1 MFSKEASKRLRQDFW
16 ISFGKSYPKK
26 WIRYKT
32 GIKDLAFKFHFDR
45 NMALVSLQINTH
57 DLEHRITLWERLT
70 SLKTILLQDYLH
82 DAIFEETG
90 ILEDGKEVSRII
102 VIKENVSI
110 HDKNTW
116 QETMLFLNEKML
128 SFEDFFDTYKTVL
141 DYPA

>member
-45 NMALVSLQINTH
+45 NMALVSLEINTN
-57 DLEHRITLWERLT
+57 DLEHRITLWERFT